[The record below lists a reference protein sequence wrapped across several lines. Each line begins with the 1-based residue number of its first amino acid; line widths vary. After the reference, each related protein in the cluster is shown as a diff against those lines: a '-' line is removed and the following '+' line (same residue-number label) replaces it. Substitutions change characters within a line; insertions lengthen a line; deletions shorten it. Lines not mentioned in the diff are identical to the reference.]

1 MKIDKND
8 PEYQLRYNE
17 LLVFRRKHGDCWALV
32 VHPRKSWSMEEVE
45 EAIEKIMEQQLVK
58 GR

>member
-17 LLVFRRKHGDCWALV
+17 LLGDLIAV
-32 VHPRKSWSMEEVE
+32 VKAHPRKSWSMEEVE
-45 EAIEKIMEQQLVK
+45 EAIEKIMEQHRRDYDK
-58 GR
+58 G